1 MTSARTA
8 WTLAAFASVAALILA
23 AVLLDKPHEPS
34 FHFPALPP
42 PGASLATEESP
53 LVSPDGRLLAFVGYD
68 AGGTQRLY
76 VGTLGGPNHAEPL
89 EKTEGASLPFWS
101 PDSRALGFFAQG
113 SLKTIDVVTRGDRRL
128 APAGAPRGGTWSK
141 DGVIVFVPGPR
152 AGPHRISAA
161 GDGGDQTPVSSETD
175 NSPRWLPSFLPD
187 GRHFLE
193 FVPTVKE
200 PQNSGVWAVS
210 LESGKR
216 QRIVASQSNA
226 IYSEGHLLFLREGTL
241 WAQAFDATRLNV
253 EGDPIRVAD
262 GVGLNPV
269 TNQALFSASSTGTLA
284 YFAGVV
290 GHTELVWLDRDGNEI
305 GRPGATG
312 VINTV
317 ALSPDD
323 TSVAYDLADPQTA
336 TFDIWRLVFGRGPP
350 EKLTLNPSND
360 VFPLWSPEGKRI
372 VFTSVREAPPQ
383 ISRWP
388 LLPPGMKS
396 SCSSSRPRLLRPVGQ
411 TRGERSSTR
420 RPIRGRQ
427 SATSWPSTCRL
438 GF

>member
-1 MTSARTA
+1 MSPRSTSRRCR
-8 WTLAAFASVAALILA
+8 
-23 AVLLDKPHEPS
+23 
-34 FHFPALPP
+34 P

-76 VGTLGGPNHAEPL
+76 VGTLGGPTHAEPL

-141 DGVIVFVPGPR
+141 DGVIVFVPSPR

-216 QRIVASQSNA
+216 QRTRPQSV
-226 IYSEGHLLFLREGTL
+226 ERHLQPGSPALLAGRYALGAGIRRDTAECSRE
-241 WAQAFDATRLNV
+241 TRFEWLT
-253 EGDPIRVAD
+253 E
-262 GVGLNPV
+262 
-269 TNQALFSASSTGTLA
+269 SA
-284 YFAGVV
+284 
-290 GHTELVWLDRDGNEI
+290 
-305 GRPGATG
+305 
-312 VINTV
+312 
-317 ALSPDD
+317 
-323 TSVAYDLADPQTA
+323 
-336 TFDIWRLVFGRGPP
+336 
-350 EKLTLNPSND
+350 
-360 VFPLWSPEGKRI
+360 
-372 VFTSVREAPPQ
+372 
-383 ISRWP
+383 
-388 LLPPGMKS
+388 
-396 SCSSSRPRLLRPVGQ
+396 
-411 TRGERSSTR
+411 
-420 RPIRGRQ
+420 
-427 SATSWPSTCRL
+427 
-438 GF
+438 